1 MQPTKTPTLT
11 DVETNIGFRTLYRKY
26 LIGSIASF
34 LLFLVSFA
42 LVPTLISEA
51 SATTDVSAGVNWSAV
66 SLTLDPDYG
75 SSDQTASRGDIVF
88 GSITPTSRDATS
100 GSYGT
105 ERVIKKTIGITSNG
119 TYYTVFISTS
129 GSDN

>member
-1 MQPTKTPTLT
+1 MHPTKTPTLT
-11 DVETNIGFRTLYRKY
+11 DIETNIRFRTLYRKY

-51 SATTDVSAGVNWSAV
+51 SATQDISAYASWSPV

-75 SSDQTASRGDIVF
+75 GSDTTSTRGNIVF